1 MSRAG
6 LGRDTDT
13 PGWGGG
19 GSAGT
24 GAGVAGRGRLG
35 GGCGVGGWT
44 GRYEGGVVVTI
55 GVDDTGLAGGD
66 NLVGWYVWV

>member
-13 PGWGGG
+13 PGWGRG

-24 GAGVAGRGRLG
+24 GAGVAGRGRL
-35 GGCGVGGWT
+35 GCGVGGWT